1 MKIYQ
6 YLILFKKVLVL
17 DDSDNYDIYSSKER
31 NEFIFRL
38 FKHLSIGGHI
48 CQFEDT
54 IQPYIEVTKSIYKDL
69 ISVQKDSKT
78 KNIKVVSYVFK
89 VEVFVS

>member
-1 MKIYQ
+1 MI
-6 YLILFKKVLVL
+6 I
-17 DDSDNYDIYSSKER
+17 I
-31 NEFIFRL
+31 RL
-38 FKHLSIGGHI
+38 FRDLCTAEHEGLVKEFLPM
-48 CQFEDT
+48 
-54 IQPYIEVTKSIYKDL
+54 IQGLLETFLQSRDSVPYIEVTKSIYKDL